1 MLLGPLGALIG
12 AGMGR
17 KEDNR
22 QMFVSIDYRD
32 ETGMDSTLVVQSKD
46 AYKIATKLTA
56 ERYKFLN
63 GASIGNSEAKKTLE
77 DKISQDSQP
86 TQSDSFSDLE
96 KLAQLKENGVI
107 TEEEFQQKKKQ
118 ILGL

>member
-22 QMFVSIDYRD
+22 QMFVSIDFRD

-63 GASIGNSEAKKTLE
+63 GASIGNSEKTLG
-77 DKISQDSQP
+77 DKTSQDSP
-86 TQSDSFSDLE
+86 STQSDSFRDLE